1 VTGSAAS
8 SVPRAATYLSPSVS
22 CRESLWI
29 KSPDTGQL
37 IFYKDA
43 EANQFLIPA
52 SNHRIRMDAQQRACN
67 RFSTMPT
74 ARRYQCWRRRKTR
87 CSSATATLHRSHQD
101 RQLDDAVF
109 VDEGMLEAE
118 RSLLARYLHF
128 MAGSA
133 YSERALASGGPLSI
147 GL

>member
-1 VTGSAAS
+1 VTGSAVS

-43 EANQFLIPA
+43 EANQFLITCLEPP
-52 SNHRIRMDAQQRACN
+52 HTHGRAA
-67 RFSTMPT
+67 
-74 ARRYQCWRRRKTR
+74 ARLQPVFDDGDCQMVPVLRRRKTR
-87 CSSATATLHRSHQD
+87 SSSATATLHRSHQD

-133 YSERALASGGPLSI
+133 YSERALASGEPLSI
-147 GL
+147 GN